1 MNVLSLKKLEDF
13 YHESELGCKVTFST
27 EDNSAVVSD
36 PEKPAEVF
44 VLKVHTTIRSALVCI
59 AQPSIMPNSIL
70 DHYPTDTV
78 WIPKRKSK
86 DQGRFGELPK
96 HGQLQAEL

>member
-1 MNVLSLKKLEDF
+1 MNCTGITQSEIKGSPSSTTTWMNVLSLKKLGDS

-44 VLKVHTTIRSALVCI
+44 VLKVCTTIS
-59 AQPSIMPNSIL
+59 
-70 DHYPTDTV
+70 
-78 WIPKRKSK
+78 
-86 DQGRFGELPK
+86 
-96 HGQLQAEL
+96 